1 MLAAFVVL
9 SSCHMGKEDVVVNG
23 YQTNGDWQYQWFEVS
38 PEDFVDQL
46 NEKMKEKGYPALEL
60 LEDSFSK
67 RYYSNDGKWYL
78 AAESWTDESTPKE
91 SKGKL
96 SHIRLNLF
104 AIGKNREEMNPE
116 YVRAIID
123 LFSPGKADQVIK
135 ELHIFDKNWK
145 GPLST
150 RKTSCGNAVYYYG
163 PSAVDIPEFGVYS
176 VKIEKNEKNDK
187 SPSI

>member
-1 MLAAFVVL
+1 MV
-9 SSCHMGKEDVVVNG
+9 
-23 YQTNGDWQYQWFEVS
+23 EVS

-60 LEDSFSK
+60 LKDDFSM
-67 RYYSNDGKWYL
+67 YYSNDDRWYL
-78 AAESWTDESTPKE
+78 GAESHTDESTPKE

-104 AIGKNREEMNPE
+104 AMGKNREEMNPE

-123 LFSPGKADQVIK
+123 LFSPGKADQVMK

-145 GPLST
+145 GP
-150 RKTSCGNAVYYYG
+150 
-163 PSAVDIPEFGVYS
+163 AVDSPEFGVYP
-176 VKIEKNEKNDK
+176 VKMEKNGRNDE
-187 SPSI
+187 SSSAS

>member
-9 SSCHMGKEDVVVNG
+9 SSCHTGKEDVVVNG
-23 YQTNGDWQYQWFEVS
+23 YQTNGNREIQWFEVS
-38 PEDFVDQL
+38 PGEFVNQL

-60 LEDSFSK
+60 LKDDYNM
-67 RYYSNDGKWYL
+67 YYSNDDRWYL
-78 AAESWTDESTPKE
+78 KAESHTDESDPEK

-96 SHIRLNLF
+96 SRIRLNLF

-163 PSAVDIPEFGVYS
+163 PSAVDIPEFGVYP

-187 SPSI
+187 SLSI

>member
-1 MLAAFVVL
+1 MV
-9 SSCHMGKEDVVVNG
+9 
-23 YQTNGDWQYQWFEVS
+23 EVS

-60 LEDSFSK
+60 LKDDFSM
-67 RYYSNDGKWYL
+67 YYSNDDRWYL
-78 AAESWTDESTPKE
+78 GAESHTDESTPKE

-104 AIGKNREEMNPE
+104 AMGKNREEMNPE

-123 LFSPGKADQVIK
+123 LFSPGKADQVMK

-145 GPLST
+145 GPWSM
-150 RKTSCGNAVYYYG
+150 RKTSYGNAVYYYG
-163 PSAVDIPEFGVYS
+163 PSAVDSPEFGVYP
-176 VKIEKNEKNDK
+176 VKMEKNGRNDE
-187 SPSI
+187 SSSAS